1 MQSALAVD
9 RYRQTH
15 VRSST
20 PLELVVMLYDG
31 ALQRLAIA
39 RDALVRRDI
48 PTRRDAI
55 SRTLGILD
63 ELQGSLDLERGGQ
76 IALELDR
83 LYTWMS
89 TRLMDASMTQDPAPL
104 DEVRPVLE
112 GLREAWQTIAAAPVA
127 GPRP

>member
-1 MQSALAVD
+1 MQGALAVD

-20 PLELVVMLYDG
+20 PLELVVMLYEG
-31 ALQRLAIA
+31 ALQRMAIA

-55 SRTLGILD
+55 SRTLAILD

-76 IALELDR
+76 IASELDR
-83 LYTWMS
+83 LYAWMS
-89 TRLMDASMTQDPAPL
+89 GRLMDAAIAQDPAPI

-112 GLREAWQTIAAAPVA
+112 GLRDAWQTIASAPP
-127 GPRP
+127 GNPRP